1 MRETGISGA
10 LVFNTV
16 ASDAYTLQRPVMVL
30 QLSTTAVHL
39 HCILNY
45 AWQL

>member
-16 ASDAYTLQRPVMVL
+16 TCEAQVLQRPVMLL

>member
-1 MRETGISGA
+1 MRETEISTP
-10 LVFNTV
+10 LMFNTV
-16 ASDAYTLQRPVMVL
+16 TCEAQALQRPVMVL